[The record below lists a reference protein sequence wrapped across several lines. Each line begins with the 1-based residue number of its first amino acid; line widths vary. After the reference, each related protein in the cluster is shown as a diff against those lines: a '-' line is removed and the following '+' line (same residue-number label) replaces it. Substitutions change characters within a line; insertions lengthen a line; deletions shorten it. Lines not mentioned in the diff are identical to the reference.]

1 MTTVNPGPYRK
12 VTGLWFALFCLLFLA
27 VGVSGIYVGES
38 TNGFWEGH
46 KGAQTFIENLGGFI
60 VAAVV
65 LGIVWELVGKRAFL
79 QEILATTGL
88 ANDVERTG
96 LLGAGVDFTNSPN
109 WGELFRHAQRLDLFF
124 IYGRTWRN
132 TNRDRLA
139 ALASKR
145 NAHIRVF
152 LPNPDRVDL
161 LRAMAERMDMDATE
175 LGNRIREARA
185 DFEQIGRTRRG
196 SVEVRYYDGDIF
208 YSFYKFD
215 RIALLVMTKHRRE
228 RTQSIPYFLCRE
240 GGTLFDFIKEEL
252 EMISRHAIQPP

>member
-109 WGELFRHAQRLDLFF
+109 WGSYFATLKDS
-124 IYGRTWRN
+124 TSSSSM
-132 TNRDRLA
+132 A
-139 ALASKR
+139 A
-145 NAHIRVF
+145 
-152 LPNPDRVDL
+152 P
-161 LRAMAERMDMDATE
+161 
-175 LGNRIREARA
+175 
-185 DFEQIGRTRRG
+185 
-196 SVEVRYYDGDIF
+196 
-208 YSFYKFD
+208 
-215 RIALLVMTKHRRE
+215 
-228 RTQSIPYFLCRE
+228 
-240 GGTLFDFIKEEL
+240 GGTLIATGLPHLPVRGTLTSEYFCLIPTGSIYFAPWRREWTWMQLNWEIEFAKQGPTSNKSVEL
-252 EMISRHAIQPP
+252 GEAL